1 MLDGSLIRHSGLS
14 GHLLS
19 QPAIV
24 RLREFHFSSDATQFC
39 IPLPRDSWG
48 KKAHG
53 GWIEHG
59 VLTGW
64 TLRFDVVRQLSAST
78 SITLMT
84 EKAYSP
90 DGREAGYDAFPGAAA
105 PRPR

>member
-1 MLDGSLIRHSGLS
+1 MDRLIRHSGLS

-64 TLRFDVVRQLSAST
+64 TPPFDVVRQLRARSP
-78 SITLMT
+78 ITLMT
-84 EKAYSP
+84 VKAYSP
-90 DGREAGYDAFPGAAA
+90 DGCEADYDASLAEAALQ
-105 PRPR
+105 PR

>member
-1 MLDGSLIRHSGLS
+1 MTPAFLGTCSASLR
-14 GHLLS
+14 
-19 QPAIV
+19 IV

-64 TLRFDVVRQLSAST
+64 TLRFDVVRHST
-78 SITLMT
+78 PRIPLTVIV
-84 EKAYSP
+84 EKAYLP
-90 DGREAGYDAFPGAAA
+90 DEREVGYDAFPEAAA